1 MNIENMNGFFLTG
14 GYKYSL
20 AVEPEIQAVT
30 SPVQD
35 EIQQCIESQDVLGE
49 LEQVTQLGGSEKTDS
64 FFTK

>member
-1 MNIENMNGFFLTG
+1 M
-14 GYKYSL
+14 
-20 AVEPEIQAVT
+20 AVEPEIQAVVT

-64 FFTK
+64 FLTK

>member
-1 MNIENMNGFFLTG
+1 MFIFFSILG

-35 EIQQCIESQDVLGE
+35 EIQQCIESQDVLGD
-49 LEQVTQLGGSEKTDS
+49 LEQVTQLGGTEKTDS

>member
-1 MNIENMNGFFLTG
+1 M
-14 GYKYSL
+14 

-35 EIQQCIESQDVLGE
+35 EIQQCIESQDVLGD
-49 LEQVTQLGGSEKTDS
+49 LEQVTQLGGTEKTDS